1 MLSIR
6 RLLFILYCLN
16 LAWILSRGEF
26 STTGIQ
32 FNQSIYL
39 SIMFSLSYF
48 IHSHV
53 RLSCVCAGRTSILFD
68 IQSIR
73 THLKFLCNFLVCLAT
88 RELFTIT
95 PRKSFTL
102 CSLTSLLPPLP
113 LPLSLS
119 PPLPPHSTNPF
130 QSQTTTSANN
140 KHWRTI
146 CLKCILFC
154 FLFASFQIG
163 NAFQISAINWPTD
176 HSHDA
181 NQSISIQSVQIW

>member
-1 MLSIR
+1 
-6 RLLFILYCLN
+6 
-16 LAWILSRGEF
+16 
-26 STTGIQ
+26 
-32 FNQSIYL
+32 
-39 SIMFSLSYF
+39 MFSLTFHSFACSF
-48 IHSHV
+48 IMS
-53 RLSCVCAGRTSILFD
+53 VCACGTSILFE

-102 CSLTSLLPPLP
+102 CSLTSPLPPLP
-113 LPLSLS
+113 LPLSL
-119 PPLPPHSTNPF
+119 PLPPHTTNPC